1 MLPPD
6 SQTESHHFLWFSFD
20 VYCRYRHR
28 CCCCSVLLVCVC
40 FVTFNSRVDIFI
52 WIARA
57 NIVFGVCMGI
67 FIYSPHKLPHTHAR
81 THTHTQSYER
91 TRKNRNQN
99 QNIKINW
106 SATSSN
112 IILQQC
118 KWMKFNIS
126 SRILAWHFIICSL
139 NSQTYYCSLF
149 TVRGSGTISQQAE
162 SKNDFSQ
169 KFISIFD
176 INIWNRTFKRWIW
189 LEPNA
194 MTLSPSG
201 NVSVG
206 FGQSRCSPHLPPPK
220 KRIHIISNCYSFFF
234 WHFSTAHS
242 NWLRQNPLNLLN

>member
-1 MLPPD
+1 MYIAVIVIVVVVVPFC
-6 SQTESHHFLWFSFD
+6 SC
-20 VYCRYRHR
+20 V
-28 CCCCSVLLVCVC
+28 SVLLRLIRELIFSYELHERTLYLVCAWG
-40 FVTFNSRVDIFI
+40 FLFI
-52 WIARA
+52 ALT
-57 NIVFGVCMGI
+57 NC
-67 FIYSPHKLPHTHAR
+67 HTR